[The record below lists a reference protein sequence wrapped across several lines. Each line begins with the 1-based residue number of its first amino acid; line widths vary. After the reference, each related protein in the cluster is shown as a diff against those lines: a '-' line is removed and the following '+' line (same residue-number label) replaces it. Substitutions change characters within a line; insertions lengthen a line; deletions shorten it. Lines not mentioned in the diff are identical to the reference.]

1 MAIVK
6 GTTKPVDVMQL
17 KVYHNTSITFD
28 FVNVLFLQ
36 WLTKYGCV
44 FFFFQCCHCHHLFG
58 GHGYTVFQT
67 EDGKDAYA
75 LNSLVWSAFQD
86 AEDRKRKYGIMCSLN
101 VYFMRCISESP
112 FFNTSME
119 WGTLFWKVLVRGAP
133 EAPFHLPHVHA
144 GRWLAAQQTRRA
156 GGGREM

>member
-1 MAIVK
+1 M
-6 GTTKPVDVMQL
+6 
-17 KVYHNTSITFD
+17 
-28 FVNVLFLQ
+28 
-36 WLTKYGCV
+36 
-44 FFFFQCCHCHHLFG
+44 FFFFQMLSLSSSFQRAF
-58 GHGYTVFQT
+58 TVFQT

-119 WGTLFWKVLVRGAP
+119 WGTLF
-133 EAPFHLPHVHA
+133 
-144 GRWLAAQQTRRA
+144 
-156 GGGREM
+156 